1 MIDLSILGQDIQNNP
16 RRYKKFSRTFIH
28 VCAYHFLQIGRR
40 EIKETLKT
48 NKNNFQIHYVQRIL
62 GRFIYYIDLAKARRF
77 VKDIYIVLTTKRS
90 SGLVAYRV
98 QANEGKINKF
108 DYAEADLIALSA
120 DKEEHILY
128 NIKLV
133 VNKDEIKKI
142 SSANLQ
148 LFASGNATGISAF
161 MIIKNVYPS
170 PLKENHQIFPILTT
184 CQIVF
189 S

>member
-1 MIDLSILGQDIQNNP
+1 MIDLSTLGQDIQNNP

-77 VKDIYIVLTTKRS
+77 VKDIYIALTTKRS

-128 NIKLV
+128 RNQCFYDYQKCLSITIERK
-133 VNKDEIKKI
+133 
-142 SSANLQ
+142 SSDIPNPYYVPDRFFL
-148 LFASGNATGISAF
+148 TGSTF
-161 MIIKNVYPS
+161 
-170 PLKENHQIFPILTT
+170 LT
-184 CQIVF
+184 IALW
-189 S
+189 